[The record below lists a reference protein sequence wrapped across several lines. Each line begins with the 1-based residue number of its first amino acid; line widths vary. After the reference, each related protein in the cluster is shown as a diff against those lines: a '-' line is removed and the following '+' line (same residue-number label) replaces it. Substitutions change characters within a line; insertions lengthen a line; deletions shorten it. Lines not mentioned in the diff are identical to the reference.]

1 MDANEFVSHFS
12 SIKLHVSHKWFL
24 FIYIYYTSPFLIC
37 SYCRNVFIGICK
49 FLLYSLACKWHIL
62 FLFYAHP
69 HPIYFYFIIVIF
81 ATFMIVRRLAFDIL
95 YLYIEMCSG
104 WLNSIAGIMKKRF
117 TSYVKL
123 HLGANNTGG
132 SRSSSPNR
140 NLLTGGSAKVSR
152 FTSHPQRITAS
163 DYDDVSK
170 CSQDSSRNF
179 TSDTR

>member
-1 MDANEFVSHFS
+1 MA
-12 SIKLHVSHKWFL
+12 
-24 FIYIYYTSPFLIC
+24 
-37 SYCRNVFIGICK
+37 
-49 FLLYSLACKWHIL
+49 HII
-62 FLFYAHP
+62 LFYAHP
-69 HPIYFYFIIVIF
+69 HPISFYFIVILKLWF
-81 ATFMIVRRLAFDIL
+81 FFNDRIPIGFDIL
-95 YLYIEMCSG
+95 YLYIEMYSG

-140 NLLTGGSAKVSR
+140 NLLTGGSTKVSR